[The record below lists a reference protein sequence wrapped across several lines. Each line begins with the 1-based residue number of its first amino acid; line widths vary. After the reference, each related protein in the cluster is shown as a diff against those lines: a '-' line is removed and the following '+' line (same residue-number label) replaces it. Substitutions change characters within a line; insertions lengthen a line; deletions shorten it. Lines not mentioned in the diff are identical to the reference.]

1 MSAVMGKR
9 TWTGEDISAV
19 REHSVSSRR
28 TRVHVIMC
36 HDLDYKRRTLMD
48 IFGYSMTVDPEACA
62 GIARILAEDI
72 LRDVSLLKEELEAIE
87 AFAHRQL
94 ERLELT

>member
-1 MSAVMGKR
+1 MGDASPTK
-9 TWTGEDISAV
+9 TDISAV
-19 REHSVSSRR
+19 REHSISSRR

-48 IFGYSMTVDPEACA
+48 VFSYSMTVAPEACV
-62 GIARILAEDI
+62 GIGRILAEDI
-72 LRDVSLLKEELEAIE
+72 LRDVSLLKEELESIE

-94 ERLELT
+94 AKLEPPE

>member
-1 MSAVMGKR
+1 MGDGSATKA
-9 TWTGEDISAV
+9 DIAAA
-19 REHSVSSRR
+19 REHSISSRR

-48 IFGYSMTVDPEACA
+48 VFGYTMTVDPEACA
-62 GIARILAEDI
+62 AIARVLAEDI
-72 LRDVSLLKEELEAIE
+72 LRDVGLLKEELAAIE

-94 ERLELT
+94 VKLEPS